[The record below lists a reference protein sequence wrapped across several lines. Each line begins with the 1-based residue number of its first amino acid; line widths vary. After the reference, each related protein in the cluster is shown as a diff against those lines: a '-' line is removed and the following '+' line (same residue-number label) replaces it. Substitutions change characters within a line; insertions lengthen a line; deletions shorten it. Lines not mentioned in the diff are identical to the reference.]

1 MRRILFCVIVL
12 CVGLPAHAQ
21 TNWANQFAGL
31 DGVALSCL
39 DHSDGGYGGA
49 LCSAY
54 LSGLEKELGAAK
66 VPFVNLGA
74 YRPDGEE
81 PAVPDD
87 FGKALNVRLFIRG
100 TAGEQIAI
108 QLRARASVTFEAAV
122 EKGGDGAGRSGELVI
137 WENAVT
143 GSGPSAPL
151 RDAISQAIASR
162 SQTLLENLAEHW
174 PGE

>member
-1 MRRILFCVIVL
+1 MRYGFLFLSFSLLVSPV
-12 CVGLPAHAQ
+12 AAQ
-21 TNWANQFAGL
+21 TNWQNQFAGL

-39 DHSDGGYGGA
+39 DHSDGGYGGE

-54 LSGLEKELGAAK
+54 LTVLERELGAAK
-66 VPFVNLGA
+66 VPFVNLGS
-74 YRPDGEE
+74 YRPDGTE
-81 PAVPDD
+81 PSVPDD

-100 TAGEQIAI
+100 TAGEQVAI
-108 QLRARASVTFEAAV
+108 QLRARASVTYAAAV
-122 EKGGDGAGRSGELVI
+122 EAGDDAPGRSGELVI